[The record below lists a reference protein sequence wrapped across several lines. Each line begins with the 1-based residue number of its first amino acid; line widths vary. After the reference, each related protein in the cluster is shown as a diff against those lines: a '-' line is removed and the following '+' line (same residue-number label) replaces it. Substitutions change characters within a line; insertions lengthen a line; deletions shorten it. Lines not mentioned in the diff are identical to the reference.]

1 MWDFSSVSP
10 EFGDL
15 KNHPLGTGSGATLQ
29 GNRSEGYEVYVT
41 VPSSYRGLRGLTKL
55 QARCAGENL
64 MSRGNIPQNGNIS
77 WETHLGMMSTRS
89 IHCFGCRRICIKV
102 TTLVMKQQRSG

>member
-1 MWDFSSVSP
+1 MWDFISVSP

-55 QARCAGENL
+55 QARCAGENCP
-64 MSRGNIPQNGNIS
+64 GEIS
-77 WETHLGMMSTRS
+77 PKMGTFHGKL
-89 IHCFGCRRICIKV
+89 I
-102 TTLVMKQQRSG
+102 